1 MTREQLTMFS
11 GVVLL
16 ATSAWSLLTKR
27 RLPLS
32 LGLGAAGALLFG
44 EDLLRELGKLGGT

>member
-1 MTREQLTMFS
+1 VTREQLTLFA
-11 GVVLL
+11 GLTLL
-16 ATSAWSLLTKR
+16 VAASWSLFTKR

-44 EDLLRELGKLGGT
+44 EDLLRELGKLG